1 MFLRYVI
8 HEFACCHMFCFV
20 DPDQMCKSFDQ
31 DLMIGFMWRFCTL
44 ATSSVNLINHLLRYT
59 INLYAKQQH
68 DSAGRLGKSFIIT
81 CHYHAAD
88 FLTCKTAYFREFSF
102 GFSFMHAKHM

>member
-20 DPDQMCKSFDQ
+20 DPDQMCKSFDK
-31 DLMIGFMWRFCTL
+31 DLMIGLCGDFVL
-44 ATSSVNLINHLLRYT
+44 LQHQVINLINHLLRYT

-68 DSAGRLGKSFIIT
+68 DSAGRLGK
-81 CHYHAAD
+81 
-88 FLTCKTAYFREFSF
+88 
-102 GFSFMHAKHM
+102 